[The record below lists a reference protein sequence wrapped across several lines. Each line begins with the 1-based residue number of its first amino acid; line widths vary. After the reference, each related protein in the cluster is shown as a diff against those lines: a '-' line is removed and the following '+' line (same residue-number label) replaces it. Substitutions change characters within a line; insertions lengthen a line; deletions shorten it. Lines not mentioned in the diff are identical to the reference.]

1 MNWTMTLIEVGGVS
15 WSALEALGAVLAVGA
30 LIALYFSSFRSTL
43 YWFVG
48 GMCYWIGIELVA
60 GAISE
65 MGIKDSTAY
74 LSSISVSLALTVLWL
89 GISEIMHPETT
100 QNSRMIEHTPLNGEV
115 PTSSG

>member
-1 MNWTMTLIEVGGVS
+1 MNWTTTLIDAGGFS
-15 WSALEALGAVLAVGA
+15 LNALELAGAVLAVTA
-30 LIALYFSSFRSTL
+30 LIALYLSSYRSTL

-48 GMCYWIGIELVA
+48 GMCYWIGIELLA

-89 GISEIMHPETT
+89 GVSEIMNP
-100 QNSRMIEHTPLNGEV
+100 QSSQGSRMIEHTPLNGEV
-115 PTSSG
+115 PTSQG

>member
-1 MNWTMTLIEVGGVS
+1 MNWTMTLIEVGGFS
-15 WSALEALGAVLAVGA
+15 WSASEVLGALLAVGG
-30 LIALYFSSFRSTL
+30 LIALYLSSYRSTL
-43 YWFVG
+43 YWFLG

-74 LSSISVSLALTVLWL
+74 LTSISVSLALSVLWL
-89 GISEIMHPETT
+89 GISEIMSPQTAKST
-100 QNSRMIEHTPLNGEV
+100 RMIEHTPLSGEV